1 MSYSFI
7 KFNDEI
13 VDSKIMME
21 LTDLARLLLK
31 NKEVTVS
38 VRKYSYYDPVEN
50 AFNLSFFWKHRTDI
64 TEREGF
70 RYDIL
75 TRYPSAFIM
84 DYSQYDSMKDRGV
97 LAQQIFL
104 SLEYYRNR
112 RTAFNSR
119 PLISNIVEKG
129 DDIKI
134 REYSRKSATDAE
146 HFLKALNIAV
156 LEHRDVFST
165 LGEDFPL
172 ISTSTEESIHLTD
185 SIMTVLSSHM
195 PLNTTFQIHDMPFN
209 EISAFN
215 QATPF
220 RKDAAELE
228 SEEETDESSTRSVD
242 TKTDRDAEDANVL
255 GETGDNASRKNAHD
269 RQNDHNDDVS
279 DYYEGFGRNTGENRF
294 EDRGRIN
301 QYATLNVLRPK
312 INISKYQ
319 DYRNIFESYNHVA
332 QKVIGDI
339 TQILNYKMNA
349 YQTRRTSGKLMKN
362 PVGPL
367 MENSHKLFVKQNTES
382 KELDAAFT
390 IIIDQSFS
398 MTEHLT
404 GCRNGAIILNNIL
417 RTLHIPH
424 RIISYHEDTFEV
436 MKNHYPNNI
445 YEHLDFERSK
455 YYYPVS
461 LMDLEAS
468 GDNRDGLIIRNEIEN
483 LEQRSE
489 KDRFI
494 IMFSDGLPSAEQY
507 NQSGIIDTHEAVQK
521 ARKSG
526 IQVINMFIDQNNE
539 ENTLAAIRNI
549 YDTDTVV
556 VKNAEEI
563 AFALPNLLK
572 RVLTKVLM

>member
-1 MSYSFI
+1 MGYSFI

-21 LTDLARLLLK
+21 LTDLARLLLR

-50 AFNLSFFWKHRTDI
+50 TFNLSFFWKHRTDI

-75 TRYPSAFIM
+75 TRYPSTSIM
-84 DYSQYDSMKDRGV
+84 DYSQYDSMKDTGV
-97 LAQQIFL
+97 LTQQIFL

-112 RTAFNSR
+112 RAAFHSR
-119 PLISNIVEKG
+119 PLISSMVEEG
-129 DDIKI
+129 DRIRI
-134 REYSRKSATDAE
+134 REYSRNAATDAE
-146 HFLKALNIAV
+146 AFLKSFNIAI
-156 LEHRDVFST
+156 LERKDALHAF
-165 LGEDFPL
+165 GEDFPL
-172 ISTSTEESIHLTD
+172 ISTSTEESIHLTEEII
-185 SIMTVLSSHM
+185 SMLSSRIS
-195 PLNTTFQIHDMPFN
+195 LNTAFQIHDMPFN
-209 EISAFN
+209 EISVFN
-215 QATPF
+215 RTTPF
-220 RKDAAELE
+220 RKDAAKLE
-228 SEEETDESSTRSVD
+228 SEEETEENSTRSVD
-242 TKTDRDAEDANVL
+242 TKTDRDANDANVL
-255 GETGDNASRKNAHD
+255 GETGDNSSRKSAHG

-279 DYYEGFGRNTGENRF
+279 DYYEGFGSNTGENQF
-294 EDRGRIN
+294 EDRGRTN

-312 INISKYQ
+312 VKLSQYN

-367 MENSHKLFVKQNTES
+367 IDNSHKLFVKKNTES
-382 KELDAAFT
+382 KEIDAVFT

-398 MTEHLT
+398 MTEHLA

-417 RTLHIPH
+417 RTLHVPH

-445 YEHLDFERSK
+445 YEHLDFERSR

-461 LMDLEAS
+461 LMDLETS

-507 NQSGIIDTHEAVQK
+507 NQSGIIDTHEAVQE

-526 IQVINMFIDQNNE
+526 IQVINMFIDQDNE

-549 YDTDTVV
+549 YDTDTVIV
-556 VKNAEEI
+556 HDAEEI

-572 RVLTKVLM
+572 RVLAKILM

>member
-21 LTDLARLLLK
+21 LTDLARLLMK
-31 NKEVTVS
+31 KREVTVS

-50 AFNLSFFWKHRTDI
+50 TFNLSFFWKHRTDI

-70 RYDIL
+70 RYDLL
-75 TRYPSAFIM
+75 TRYPSAFIN
-84 DYSQYDSMKDRGV
+84 DYSQYGSMKGKGV

-112 RTAFNSR
+112 RAAFNSR
-119 PLISNIVEKG
+119 PLISSFVEKG
-129 DDIKI
+129 DAIRV
-134 REYSRKSATDAE
+134 REYSRNAASDAE
-146 HFLKALNIAV
+146 AFIRSFNIAI
-156 LEHRDVFST
+156 LERSESMHAFDA
-165 LGEDFPL
+165 DFPL
-172 ISTSTEESIHLTD
+172 VSTSTKD
-185 SIMTVLSSHM
+185 SIRMTSDIISTLSPRIS
-195 PLNTTFQIHDMPFN
+195 LNTTFQIHDMPFN

-215 QATPF
+215 KTTPF
-220 RKDAAELE
+220 RKDAASLE
-228 SEEETDESSTRSVD
+228 EHIENEEEATHSVD

-255 GETGDNASRKNAHD
+255 GETGDNASRKSAHG

-279 DYYEGFGRNTGENRF
+279 DYYEGFGRNAGDNQF

-301 QYATLNVLRPK
+301 QHATLNVLRPK
-312 INISKYQ
+312 IKLSQYKDYQNIY
-319 DYRNIFESYNHVA
+319 ESYNYVA

-367 MENSHKLFVKQNTES
+367 MENSHKLFVKKNTES
-382 KELDAAFT
+382 KEIDAVFT

-398 MTEHLT
+398 MTEHLA

-417 RTLHIPH
+417 RSLHIPH

-445 YEHLDFERSK
+445 YEHMDFDRSR

-468 GDNRDGLIIRNEIEN
+468 GDNRDGLIIRNEMEN
-483 LEQRSE
+483 LVQRSE
-489 KDRFI
+489 KDKFI

-507 NQSGIIDTHEAVQK
+507 NQSGIIDTHEAVQE
-521 ARKSG
+521 ARRSG
-526 IQVINMFIDQNNE
+526 IQVINMFIDQDNE
-539 ENTLAAIRNI
+539 ENTLTAIRNI
-549 YDTDTVV
+549 YDTDTVIV
-556 VKNAEEI
+556 HSAEEI